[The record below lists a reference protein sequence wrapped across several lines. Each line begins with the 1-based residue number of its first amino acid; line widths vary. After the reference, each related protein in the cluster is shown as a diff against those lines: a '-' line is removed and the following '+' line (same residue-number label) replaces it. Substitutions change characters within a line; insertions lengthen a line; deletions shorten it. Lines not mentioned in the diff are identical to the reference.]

1 MIGQTL
7 SHYQI
12 LEKLGAGGMGEV
24 DKAHERMLWAPMA
37 VQGKPVEL
45 AKVMTTSYSL
55 NST

>member
-12 LEKLGAGGMGEV
+12 VGKLGAGGMGEV